1 MMATLTMSLEA
12 TTRVMPLGNSITY
25 DEYHEDDRPVSM
37 KSGYRNYLWYKLRDV
52 GYDADFVG
60 SRYTGSDIVPSF
72 DGDNEGHPGWTSYQ
86 IAEHVYHYL
95 EDYAPNVVL
104 LHIGTNDWST
114 SISGVEQI
122 LDEIDR
128 FENEN
133 NMQIL
138 VILARII
145 TLPSEASLI
154 SEFNNNIE
162 AMANA
167 RIKNGDDIQIVDME
181 NGAGLNYQTDL
192 IDNVHPNDC
201 GYEKMANVWYRALT
215 QRVSPGIT
223 YADCGDT
230 DSNEEVDEESEDEEE
245 SDESIDVLY
254 AFPSTLVDPSYILS
268 IDVDK
273 ETNMV
278 VFTTGIPDDGI
289 VF

>member
-1 MMATLTMSLEA
+1 
-12 TTRVMPLGNSITY
+12 MPLGDSITWDFY
-25 DEYHEDDRPVSM
+25 FGEDRTDAER
-37 KSGYRNYLWYKLRDV
+37 SGYRNYLWYKLRDI

-60 SRYTGSDIVPSF
+60 SRTTGGAIHPSF
-72 DGDNEGHPGWTSYQ
+72 DGDNEGHTGWTSYE
-86 IAEHVYHYL
+86 IAESVYHFL
-95 EDYAPNVVL
+95 EMNPADVIL
-104 LHIGTNDWST
+104 LHIGTNDFDS
-114 SISGVEQI
+114 SPSGVEQI

-181 NGAGLNYQTDL
+181 NGAGLNYQADL

-230 DSNEEVDEESEDEEE
+230 DSNEEVDEESGDEEE

-254 AFPSTLVDPSYILS
+254 AFPSTLVNPSYILS

-278 VFTTGIPDDGI
+278 VFTTGVPDNGI

>member
-1 MMATLTMSLEA
+1 MATLTMSLEA

-128 FENEN
+128 YENDNGVTVE
-133 NMQIL
+133 
-138 VILARII
+138 VILAKII
-145 TLPSEASLI
+145 NRSSYSSI
-154 SEFNNNIE
+154 IGSFNANLE
-162 AMANA
+162 AMAYR
-167 RIKNGDDIQIVDME
+167 RIDAGDAIELVDME
-181 NGAGLNYQTDL
+181 YGAD
-192 IDNVHPNDC
+192 IDYDRDIADGTHPNNC
-201 GYEKMANVWYRALT
+201 GYEKMANLWFAALT
-215 QRVSPGIT
+215 GEGSPGLR
-223 YADCGDT
+223 YAQCPEQVEEELERLESYPLQLVPEEDIVGM
-230 DSNEEVDEESEDEEE
+230 EVDPESKT
-245 SDESIDVLY
+245 VTFV
-254 AFPSTLVDPSYILS
+254 AKVP
-268 IDVDK
+268 K
-273 ETNMV
+273 N
-278 VFTTGIPDDGI
+278 GI